1 MQQAR
6 EVAVAG
12 LHPVEGVRVLPWQLA
27 LARRDMG
34 CSGPQC
40 GMWQLPHWDMCAVWG
55 FLLQPQF
62 SPVPCGSSLVAE
74 GCGVTPGD

>member
-12 LHPVEGVRVLPWQLA
+12 LHPVEGVRVLSWQLA
-27 LARRDMG
+27 PARRDMG
-34 CSGPQC
+34 CSGSQC
-40 GMWQLPHWDMCAVWG
+40 GMWHTGTCGAVWG